1 MRSIALSLIPLI
13 FISCSGDRYVESDA
27 ADEIRAAMEI
37 QVSSWNSG
45 DMAGYMKYYLKSPE
59 LTFHSG
65 SRLLLGWETLD
76 SMYREKYSGP
86 ARGVLRFDDTAV
98 SILSRD
104 SAYVTGRWQV
114 QLPDTI
120 REGRFTLVFRRFEE
134 GWRIVHDHS
143 S

>member
-1 MRSIALSLIPLI
+1 MKVALLLISLI
-13 FISCSGDRYVESDA
+13 FISCGAGRDPEEDA
-27 ADEIRAAMEI
+27 ADEIRAAMDI

-45 DMAGYMKYYLKSPE
+45 DMDGYMKYYLKSPE

-76 SMYREKYSGP
+76 AMYRRKYSGP
-86 ARGVLRFDDTAV
+86 ARGVLRFDETAV

-114 QLPDTI
+114 QLPDTV